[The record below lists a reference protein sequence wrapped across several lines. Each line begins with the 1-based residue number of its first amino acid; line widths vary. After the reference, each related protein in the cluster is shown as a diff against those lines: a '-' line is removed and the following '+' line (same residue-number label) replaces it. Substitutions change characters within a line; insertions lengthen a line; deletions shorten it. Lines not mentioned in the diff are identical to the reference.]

1 MKQFLIYTN
10 QRKDPGLKTTGQ
22 IHDYLREKGQA
33 VRVRVDEC
41 TMTRE
46 EFSATGMEFVNDS
59 YCPDIVLTLGGDG
72 TVLRAA
78 HDINQQGV
86 PMVGVNLGTLGFLAE
101 IDISEIREAID
112 RLISG
117 DYEEEKRMMLQG
129 EVTLSDGSAVKDFAL
144 NDIVI
149 TRRGVFQIIKL
160 NIYVNGQF
168 LNDFDA
174 DGVIVTTATGSTGY
188 SLSAGGPVI
197 EPKAKL
203 IMITPIC
210 SHSLGQRSIVLA
222 PEDVIEIEIPSGR
235 EGKPQTVE
243 VNFDGSRSVPMST
256 GDRIKVCQADR
267 EMTFARLNQVS
278 FLKILHKKMSQ

>member
-10 QRKDPGLKTTGQ
+10 QRKDPKLITTKQ
-22 IHDYLREKGQA
+22 IHDYLKEKGQI
-33 VRVRVDEC
+33 VKIRVDEC
-41 TMTRE
+41 SMSDE
-46 EFSATGMEFVNDS
+46 EFAETGMQFVADNDV
-59 YCPDIVLTLGGDG
+59 PDIVLTLGGDG

-78 HDINQQGV
+78 HDIKNQGV

-101 IDISEIREAID
+101 ININEMKEAID
-112 RLISG
+112 RLIAG
-117 DYEEEKRMMLQG
+117 DYAEEKRMMLQG
-129 EVTLSDGSAVKDFAL
+129 ESVLADGTVVKDFAL

-174 DGVIVTTATGSTGY
+174 DGIILTTATGSTGY

-222 PEDVIEIEIPSGR
+222 PEDVIEIEIPAGR
-235 EGKPQTVE
+235 EGRPQTVE
-243 VNFDGSRSVPMST
+243 VNFDGSRAVPMST
-256 GDRIKVCQADR
+256 GDRIKVKQADK